1 MKTRWPSPP
10 VVEKYV
16 YALFVLQKCI
26 ASHESNGIDIIVDL
40 VKGDIKLMGD
50 EHNDIAMKLKV

>member
-1 MKTRWPSPP
+1 MFSILAP
-10 VVEKYV
+10 
-16 YALFVLQKCI
+16 QKCI

>member
-1 MKTRWPSPP
+1 MLAPP
-10 VVEKYV
+10 
-16 YALFVLQKCI
+16 QKCI

-50 EHNDIAMKLKV
+50 ESNDIAMKLKV

>member
-1 MKTRWPSPP
+1 MFFTVRAP
-10 VVEKYV
+10 
-16 YALFVLQKCI
+16 QKRI

-50 EHNDIAMKLKV
+50 ENSDIAMKLKV